1 MRQCDGKVPSCQRC
15 IDRGLECLGYNRKLE
30 FVYFDGQAKT
40 TPTSSDRENE
50 QSLVRRWSSKPKLAQ
65 GTPETG
71 HGIALAPKFQQDFQ
85 LVVCS
90 GILDSLAAP
99 QNRIAFV
106 SILQERYTP
115 ETPHVSK
122 FRIFIPSWIAQAC
135 ALATTSADSG
145 MLNNSLLAMSLYVVG
160 KENQQDY
167 LSRSSLK
174 HYSHALKGLR
184 QGLSSGTLE
193 DRQLDISLVTCMA
206 CGMYEVSLLFLF

>member
-1 MRQCDGKVPSCQRC
+1 
-15 IDRGLECLGYNRKLE
+15 
-30 FVYFDGQAKT
+30 
-40 TPTSSDRENE
+40 
-50 QSLVRRWSSKPKLAQ
+50 
-65 GTPETG
+65 
-71 HGIALAPKFQQDFQ
+71 
-85 LVVCS
+85 
-90 GILDSLAAP
+90 
-99 QNRIAFV
+99 
-106 SILQERYTP
+106 
-115 ETPHVSK
+115 
-122 FRIFIPSWIAQAC
+122 
-135 ALATTSADSG
+135 